1 MFANHRDGIERGQ
14 MRDQETS
21 NRRKLNLGIDAI
33 GTVDTILCWDKL
45 ELCFGASFR
54 FSTEAKFEIT
64 RELAIQQA
72 RLQKLLSKKNSAESF
87 SFQENAKTLSEKIER
102 IIETN
107 DKRTFSFISDI
118 LNREGVSDV
127 SAFCDVL
134 KALGSAKNVLEPVRQ
149 NDLFRDIIRKIVKVL
164 LKESIPLSLH
174 VQSTLNKF
182 MTELDR
188 QLPETIF
195 PISNARYIEEGR
207 IRILKDYLRGYLRSN
222 T

>member
-1 MFANHRDGIERGQ
+1 
-14 MRDQETS
+14 MRDQETP

-33 GTVDTILCWDKL
+33 GTVDTILSWDKL
-45 ELCFGASFR
+45 ELCFGNSFR
-54 FSTEAKFEIT
+54 FSTETKFEIT
-64 RELAIQQA
+64 KELAVQQG
-72 RLQKLLSKKNSAESF
+72 RIQKLTSEKRSTKMF
-87 SFQENAKTLSEKIER
+87 SFQENAKNLSEKLEN

-107 DKRTFSFISDI
+107 DSRALSFISDI
-118 LNREGVSDV
+118 VKKEVGSEIK
-127 SAFCDVL
+127 AFCEAL
-134 KALGSAKNVLEPVRQ
+134 KALGNSENTFEHVRP
-149 NDLFRDIIRKIVKVL
+149 NDLFRDIIRKIVKIL
-164 LKESIPLSLH
+164 LKENIPLSLH

-195 PISNARYIEEGR
+195 PASNARYIEEGR